1 MFSHTINCTY
11 GAYEVCRHPERI
23 ETEYLSFCRDSCLS
37 ANGVSGGRSN
47 LGCALS
53 AAKLRDACK
62 TYAEVRPAPLPRCPI
77 PKGGARLLAHTHAHT
92 HTHHLA
98 LTHAPKVDFD
108 AELKDMKRTA
118 QRRPQQGDSAAPLIS
133 SLHTSSL

>member
-77 PKGGARLLAHTHAHT
+77 PKGGARLLAHTHAQTHT
-92 HTHHLA
+92 HT
-98 LTHAPKVDFD
+98 
-108 AELKDMKRTA
+108 
-118 QRRPQQGDSAAPLIS
+118 I
-133 SLHTSSL
+133 